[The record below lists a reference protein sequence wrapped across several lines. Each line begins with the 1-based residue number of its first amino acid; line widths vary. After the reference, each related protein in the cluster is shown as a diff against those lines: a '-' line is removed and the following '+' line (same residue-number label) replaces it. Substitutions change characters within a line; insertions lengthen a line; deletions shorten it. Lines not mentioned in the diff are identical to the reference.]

1 MPQDDRGHGPF
12 GGFRRSLEEMI
23 GNCELKV
30 QGGKLSGEGEGN
42 HSCEGGRG
50 TSGLEYRKESSVSG
64 VYGVR
69 GGVE

>member
-1 MPQDDRGHGPF
+1 MPQDNRGHGPF

-23 GNCELKV
+23 GNCKLKV

-42 HSCEGGRG
+42 HSCEGGG
-50 TSGLEYRKESSVSG
+50 VASGLEERKETSG
-64 VYGVR
+64 AGGVGVG